1 MKGSWKTT
9 LCGLLGIVAAGIT
22 LVAQPIL
29 DGDPSTVP
37 QWAAFGT
44 TIAAAVGLLFARDN
58 DKSSEDVG
66 TK

>member
-9 LCGLLGIVAAGIT
+9 LCGLLGIAAAGIT

-29 DGDPSTVP
+29 DGDPTTNP
-37 QWAAFGT
+37 QWAVFGT